1 MTKYFRFDII
11 PIEFDFYLKG
21 DMIMKETKIVLKDIQ
36 SVREFVSCV
45 ITLEYEVDL
54 VQGRYIV
61 DAKSI
66 MGIFALDILSP
77 ITLVAHTEDAT
88 DFFNKIAKYIVE

>member
-1 MTKYFRFDII
+1 
-11 PIEFDFYLKG
+11 
-21 DMIMKETKIVLKDIQ
+21 MKETKIVLKDIQ

-77 ITLVAHTEDAT
+77 ITLVAHTEDAA

>member
-1 MTKYFRFDII
+1 
-11 PIEFDFYLKG
+11 
-21 DMIMKETKIVLKDIQ
+21 MKETKIVLRDIQ
-36 SVREFVSCV
+36 SVREFVGLV
-45 ITLEYEVDL
+45 VMLEYEVDL

-77 ITLVAHTEDAT
+77 ITLVAHTEDASE
-88 DFFNKIAKYIVE
+88 FFEKIKNFIVE

>member
-1 MTKYFRFDII
+1 MQETNII
-11 PIEFDFYLKG
+11 LR
-21 DMIMKETKIVLKDIQ
+21 DIQ
-36 SVREFVSCV
+36 SVRDFVQQV
-45 ITLEYEVDL
+45 ILLDYEVDL

-77 ITLVAHTEDAT
+77 ITVRAYTNDAST
-88 DFFNKIAKYIVE
+88 FFAKIKTYIV